1 MMSEEATMSTNA
13 ARRARLGF
21 ALVALLVVVVG
32 QMTRLLFPILFE
44 IGEDWDFIAAG
55 VVALGVFCAPVLAL
69 LAARLR
75 SQRAVVA
82 GGATCGGALVVA
94 QLINPIPAV
103 LAVVLVAVTL
113 AGGALVVT
121 RVVAISE
128 GQWFV
133 LAVLVGLA
141 VDVAVRASSFT
152 WDFVWHTGISSLV
165 ASLLLTGALVATAA
179 GLDGG
184 VERSGLGLRPVVL
197 VVTGAVAALELLFL
211 TNIGFAASQSDV
223 ATVGAAFVVL
233 LGLLAAVVVWGVLT
247 RVDLP
252 RWWSMTLGV
261 AAVLVAWL
269 LTTTTGWAVA
279 LFVVMLQV
287 AVSLLFAM
295 TARQAPA
302 STPSSAQLVVAATA
316 GSVLFLVLVLLWQ
329 LDIDEP
335 LPFPRQTI
343 PAVAAAVIAVVALRS
358 SFAHATYLRADL
370 RAVVAIIAILTVTV
384 PLWLFATAPAIGEGT
399 AVVSEVRL
407 VNYNVRGAVDVDGQL
422 RPDRVGAEI
431 RSSDP
436 NVVVLQEVG
445 RGWPIH
451 ATLDLLAYLSRDLD
465 MEYVYVP
472 AADNQF
478 GNAILSNL
486 PMQELDGG
494 PLPDDGT
501 QRRSYIMVDVATAQG
516 PLAVVATHLHS
527 RSVPQITALLDA
539 VDGRMPAVIAG
550 DMNFAPDD
558 PEVAL
563 FTEAGF
569 IDVVGATGD
578 PCRTTSAEPTSACD
592 RPDWVFVTPD
602 IRVGQVEIGETVA
615 SDHLAMHVSL
625 TP

>member
-1 MMSEEATMSTNA
+1 MMSEEATMSSSA

-21 ALVALLVVVVG
+21 ILVALLVVVVG

-55 VVALGVFCAPVLAL
+55 LVALGVFCAPVLAL

-94 QLINPIPAV
+94 QLIDPIPAV

-197 VVTGAVAALELLFL
+197 VVTGAVAALELLVL

-223 ATVGAAFVVL
+223 APVGAAFVVL

-335 LPFPRQTI
+335 LPFPRQSI

-370 RAVVAIIAILTVTV
+370 GAVVAIIAILTVTV

-486 PMQELDGG
+486 PMQELDAG

-501 QRRSYIMVDVATAQG
+501 QRRSYVMVDVATAQG

-602 IRVGQVEIGETVA
+602 IRVDQVDIGETVA